1 MKDKIMN
8 SIKMIFS
15 LCIVL
20 GMFYGIY
27 KIIGKIAYDSINFVN
42 HVVGTTDK
50 VVIVALISGV
60 ISIIG
65 IVITSIIGK
74 KLEYKLN
81 INKYLFEK
89 REKSYQE
96 FIELV
101 YDIQILTKNGNEMQP
116 KEMVDRIS
124 KFSKQ
129 LTLWGSSK
137 VIKKWLQ
144 FRRCSVEEQKN
155 TTEALFVMENIIF
168 EIRKDMGQKGKLD
181 KGDLLS
187 FFVNDID
194 KYLPIKGKNTKK

>member
-116 KEMVDRIS
+116 KEMIDRIS

-129 LTLWGSSK
+129 LTLWGSSE
-137 VIKKWLQ
+137 VIKKWLL
-144 FRRCSVEEQKN
+144 FRKFSAEKQRN
-155 TTEALFVMENIIF
+155 TTDLLFVMEDIIF
-168 EIRKDMGQKGKLD
+168 EIRKDMGQKGKLN

-187 FFVNDID
+187 FFVSDID
-194 KYLPIKGKNTKK
+194 KYLLLKGKNTK

>member
-1 MKDKIMN
+1 MN